1 MIVTSLEKQAA
12 HLEKRKAELG
22 YRGFD
27 FVAVNPG
34 GRRTPEKQA
43 LLRRIAES
51 ARERGEVAKFK
62 ANI

>member
-1 MIVTSLEKQAA
+1 MIRTNLEEQAA
-12 HLEKRKAELG
+12 LLEKRKAELG

-34 GRRTPEKQA
+34 GRRTLEKQA
-43 LLRRIAES
+43 LLRCISES
-51 ARERGEVAKFK
+51 ARERGEAPKFK